1 MGGAVLSGRRR
12 AAHERVLPAG
22 AAHVLTKSPTKSG
35 TSTAEEHRPL
45 TNPETKFPPQ
55 RAESTPQTGG
65 DETLSLMH
73 KARIPVTRENYLQVA
88 YLGQIPQ
95 PWTAELELELPEELR
110 DSKVLSGKSAPSKE
124 EIPAEWREIQRRHK
138 LTDKELEYW
147 MDVT

>member
-1 MGGAVLSGRRR
+1 MKPESKSKQPQ
-12 AAHERVLPAG
+12 AAL
-22 AAHVLTKSPTKSG
+22 
-35 TSTAEEHRPL
+35 
-45 TNPETKFPPQ
+45 
-55 RAESTPQTGG
+55 TPQTGG

-73 KARIPVTRENYLQVA
+73 KARIPVTRESYLQVT

-95 PWTAELELELPEELR
+95 PWTAELELELPKELQ
-110 DSKVLSGKSAPSKE
+110 DPKVLSGKSAPSKE